1 MKDKNMIWYLGYV
14 ISIILVL
21 IIFLTDFSKMV
32 DIGLALLFTARFSVS
47 NTQLF
52 HNKMMKRDTDY
63 KINVMDERNISIKE
77 KAGNVTNMVNT
88 ILLGLATVIFICLD
102 YLIPAIIT
110 GVIIAVQPIIL
121 IIVSNM
127 IEKKM
132 WNKGK

>member
-1 MKDKNMIWYLGYV
+1 MKEKNMIWYLGYV

-32 DIGLALLFTARFSVS
+32 DIGLALLFTAIFSVS

-88 ILLGLATVIFICLD
+88 TLLGLATVIFICLD
-102 YLIPAIIT
+102 YVIPAIVT
-110 GVIIAVQPIIL
+110 GAIIAIQPIIL
-121 IIVSNM
+121 ITISNM
-127 IEKKM
+127 LEKKM
-132 WNKGK
+132 

>member
-1 MKDKNMIWYLGYV
+1 MKEKNMIWYLGYV

-21 IIFLTDFSKMV
+21 IIFLTDFPKMV
-32 DIGLALLFTARFSVS
+32 DIGLALLFTAIFSIS
-47 NTQLF
+47 HTQLF

-88 ILLGLATVIFICLD
+88 TLLGLATIIFICLD

-132 WNKGK
+132 